1 MPVLPVVKCAVALL
15 LLSMMGAAHAYSP
28 SGLKADL
35 VLVKKSERKLVLLRD
50 GQIFREFKVALGS
63 RPAGHKQYRGDDR
76 TPEGRYWLDYK
87 RSESNFYKAIHISYP
102 NASDL
107 SRARALGVDPGGS
120 IMIHGFP
127 NNNREPP
134 ELAQRYNWTSGCI
147 AVTNAE
153 MDEIWASV
161 EPGTPIEIAP

>member
-1 MPVLPVVKCAVALL
+1 MKYVVGLMLLVAI
-15 LLSMMGAAHAYSP
+15 SAAQAFP
-28 SGLKADL
+28 KADL
-35 VLVKKSERKLVLLRD
+35 VLVKKSERKLFLLHD
-50 GQIFREFKVALGS
+50 GLPFREFKVALGS
-63 RPAGHKQYRGDDR
+63 QPWGHKQYMGDDR
-76 TPEGRYWLDYK
+76 TPEGRYSLDFK
-87 RSESNFYKAIHISYP
+87 RAQSRFYKAIHISYP
-102 NASDL
+102 NVNDL
-107 SRARALGVDPGGS
+107 THARQQGVNPGGN

-127 NNNREPP
+127 NQNREPP

>member
-1 MPVLPVVKCAVALL
+1 MKYVIALL
-15 LLSMMGAAHAYSP
+15 LFSLFSNAHGYSTY
-28 SGLKADL
+28 GLKADL
-35 VLVKKSERKLVLLRD
+35 VLVKKAERKLLLVRG
-50 GQIFREFKVALGS
+50 GQAFREFKVALGS
-63 RPAGHKQYRGDDR
+63 RPWGHKAYRGDDR

-87 RSESNFYKAIHISYP
+87 RSESQFYKAIHISYP
-102 NASDL
+102 NPDDV
-107 SRARALGVDPGGS
+107 SRAREAGVDPGGS

-147 AVTNAE
+147 AVTNDE

-161 EPGTPIEIAP
+161 DPGTPIEISP

>member
-1 MPVLPVVKCAVALL
+1 MRFAVVLLSLL
-15 LLSMMGAAHAYSP
+15 LVDAAYGYSTY
-28 SGLKADL
+28 GLKADL
-35 VLVKKSERKLVLLRD
+35 VQVRKSERKLLLIRD
-50 GQIFREFKVALGS
+50 GKPFREFRVALGP
-63 RPAGHKQYRGDDR
+63 RPWGHKQSRGDDR

-87 RSESNFYKAIHISYP
+87 RAQSRFYKAIHISYP
-102 NASDL
+102 NEGDV
-107 SRARALGVDPGGS
+107 SRARELGVDPGGS

-127 NNNREPP
+127 NNNREPE

-161 EPGTPIEIAP
+161 EPGTPIEITP